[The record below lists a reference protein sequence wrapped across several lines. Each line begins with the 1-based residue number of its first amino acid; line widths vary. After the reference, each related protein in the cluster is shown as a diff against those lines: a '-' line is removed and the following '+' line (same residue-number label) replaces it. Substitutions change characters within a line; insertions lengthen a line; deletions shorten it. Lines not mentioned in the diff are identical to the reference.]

1 MAESLAPRSGLQSS
15 HKVPLFEQWR
25 DPGRARFIA
34 GNTSLDV
41 RQRILELCATH
52 FTLRGRGFGDGIIA
66 RLGII
71 EATVSKERDEAR
83 VVCEID
89 VEEGEH

>member
-1 MAESLAPRSGLQSS
+1 MAESSAPRSGLQSS
-15 HKVPLFEQWR
+15 QKVPLFEQWR

-66 RLGII
+66 RLEIV
-71 EATVSKERDEAR
+71 EATVSKERDEAH

-89 VEEGEH
+89 VKEGEP